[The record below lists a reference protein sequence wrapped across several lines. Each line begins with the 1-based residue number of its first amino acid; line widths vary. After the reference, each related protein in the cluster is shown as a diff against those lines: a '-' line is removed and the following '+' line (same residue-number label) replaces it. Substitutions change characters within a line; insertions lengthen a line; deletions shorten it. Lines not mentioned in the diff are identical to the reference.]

1 MRPGPKNHEYMTVRV
16 RGRVWATV
24 PPRNIRGQVVWG
36 VTKGPAVARTAESLQ
51 LFISLSWGE
60 IDMWAAF
67 NCYVFKS
74 SIFNAD
80 KCIYFMYSYILH
92 R

>member
-1 MRPGPKNHEYMTVRV
+1 MRPAPKNHEYMTVRV
-16 RGRVWATV
+16 RGKSLGYGAL
-24 PPRNIRGQVVWG
+24 RNIRGQVVWG
-36 VTKGPAVARTAESLQ
+36 VTKGPAVARTAELLQ
-51 LFISLSWGE
+51 LYLPELGE